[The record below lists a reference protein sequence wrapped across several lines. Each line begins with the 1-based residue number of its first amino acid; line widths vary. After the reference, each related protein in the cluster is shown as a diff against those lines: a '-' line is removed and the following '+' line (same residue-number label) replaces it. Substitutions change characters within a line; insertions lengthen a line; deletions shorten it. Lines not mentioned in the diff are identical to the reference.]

1 MESSGMVFSPES
13 AGADSKRSESG
24 SNLTSGDL
32 SAVSGSVSG
41 SRRTFES
48 VSSEPVSGRNNNSG
62 DGGSLPGSS
71 HQVAPAV
78 EISLR
83 TLLEAG
89 VHYGHQTSR
98 WHPAMAPYIYGV
110 RNGIHIINLPRTI
123 QNWKSARQAI
133 LDVVSV
139 GGTVLF
145 VGTKKQA
152 QEAIEQEARRCG
164 AFFISRR
171 WLGGMIT
178 NFQTIRKSVD
188 RMRKIEGILASEDKQ
203 AEEKPTQGTEM
214 AHSETLGLGEG
225 FEAIVQQEVVA
236 RTQLRFTKKERL
248 MMDRERTKLNFSLE
262 GIREMNGIPQLLFVV
277 DLKREEIAVKEA
289 QRLDIPVVALVDTNC
304 DPQTVTFPI
313 PSNDDATRAIR
324 IFAQA
329 VADAVIEGKQIYAE
343 RRMKL
348 GEGKEE
354 HKGDFHASKRRQV
367 RRSKSDKVPSSTK
380 SSAGPAAA
388 EEVAAAATVEVG
400 VAPGDEVKAS
410 SDSE

>member
-13 AGADSKRSESG
+13 ANADSKRSESG
-24 SNLTSGDL
+24 SNLTSGEL
-32 SAVSGSVSG
+32 GGVSGSAPG

-48 VSSEPVSGRNNNSG
+48 VSSEPVSHRGNNSG
-62 DGGSLPGSS
+62 DGGGPSGTA
-71 HQVAPAV
+71 HQAAPAV
-78 EISLR
+78 EVSLR

-123 QNWKSARQAI
+123 QNWKLARQAI
-133 LDVVSV
+133 LDVVST
-139 GGTVLF
+139 GGNVLF

-152 QEAIEQEARRCG
+152 QEAIEQEAKRCG

-203 AEEKPTQGTEM
+203 EEKPAQGMITEVG
-214 AHSETLGLGEG
+214 HSETVGMGEG
-225 FEAIVQQEVVA
+225 FEAIVQQEVVT

-304 DPQTVTFPI
+304 DPQTVTYPI

-329 VADAVIEGKQIYAE
+329 VADAVLEGKQIYAE
-343 RRMKL
+343 RRMKT

-354 HKGDFHASKRRQV
+354 HRGDFHASKRRQV
-367 RRSKSDKVPSSTK
+367 RRSKSDKTPASK
-380 SSAGPAAA
+380 S
-388 EEVAAAATVEVG
+388 
-400 VAPGDEVKAS
+400 AS
-410 SDSE
+410 SGVEESGDVTTVDAGAETSEAGKAPAGSE